1 VFNLPHYS
9 DGDMTNWKAAF
20 PDLARLQRA
29 RGDGVR
35 MVSGRNAS
43 YRRRFKRV
51 NLKRAAARGASHRV
65 DQR

>member
-1 VFNLPHYS
+1 MFNLPHYS

-51 NLKRAAARGASHRV
+51 NL
-65 DQR
+65 